1 MTFKQFL
8 IEKEIPYIEFEDGS
22 LGVND
27 NLIIPYELEF
37 RNLFPNEE
45 LIWDYRR
52 YRNEPKRI
60 NDER

>member
-8 IEKEIPYIEFEDGS
+8 IDKNIPYIEFEDGS
-22 LGVND
+22 IGVND

-37 RNLFPNEE
+37 RTLFPNEE

-52 YRNEPKRI
+52 YRNEPLHSSSS
-60 NDER
+60 